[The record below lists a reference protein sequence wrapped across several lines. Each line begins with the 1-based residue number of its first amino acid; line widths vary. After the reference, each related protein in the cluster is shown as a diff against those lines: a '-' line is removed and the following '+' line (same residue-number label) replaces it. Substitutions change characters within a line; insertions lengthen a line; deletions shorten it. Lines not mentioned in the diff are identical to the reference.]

1 MNWAQY
7 WIQKTTSTT
16 LVNIAFLEECVNQ
29 QIPVD
34 LVCKS
39 ENWIT
44 ASIVLATV
52 TKRQGI
58 VSSDQTLAEHLS
70 PKENPLIYWHLLSM
84 EEPDFFIPLKTE
96 RAAAIAIQSHQL
108 RVPGSK
114 IRWGGSICIMC
125 GEVFTDGQAVGVD
138 WLSEE
143 KEIYRQ
149 LSIVAEPH

>member
-44 ASIVLATV
+44 ASIVLAAV
-52 TKRQGI
+52 TKRQCR
-58 VSSDQTLAEHLS
+58 VSSDQTLAEHLFH
-70 PKENPLIYWHLLSM
+70 KENPLIYWHLLSM
-84 EEPDFFIPLKTE
+84 AEPDFFVPLKTE
-96 RAAAIAIQSHQL
+96 RAAAIAIQSRQL
-108 RVPGSK
+108 CVPGSK
-114 IRWGGSICIMC
+114 IRWSGSICLMC
-125 GEVFTDGQAVGVD
+125 GELFTDGQAVGVD

-143 KEIYRQ
+143 KKICRQ
-149 LSIVAEPH
+149 LSIILKPY